1 MRSHEHSKR
10 REEGNREIPWTPC
23 GVPFVAP
30 GIGTGT
36 RPTGGPVTIPAA
48 PPPPPPDP
56 TPPVAEAVTWTL
68 KSGKILIM
76 VLAGSA
82 ALFTLF
88 RLLFLSVSEN
98 WDHWEKLVFL

>member
-10 REEGNREIPWTPC
+10 REEGNRVESLAESPLT
-23 GVPFVAP
+23 FA
-30 GIGTGT
+30 
-36 RPTGGPVTIPAA
+36 GGPVTIPAA

-76 VLAGSA
+76 VLAGSESHPA
-82 ALFTLF
+82 TDYDPQSGALFATSP
-88 RLLFLSVSEN
+88 FLSNSTN
-98 WDHWEKLVFL
+98 